1 MNRTHTG
8 MGLQKPG
15 GEMFRNYPKKR
26 DN

>member
-15 GEMFRNYPKKR
+15 GEMFRNYPKKKG
-26 DN
+26 